1 MKRNII
7 GFIIVCLSVFLYADK
22 EKLPGDNT
30 LVSSEVVLEK
40 LISYDKKKY
49 KYSVEDYFK
58 TPEEINF
65 RLSPDGKYLSFKKRE
80 VDGKVNV
87 YIREISSNI
96 TTKVIEEKEQP
107 IGCYMWL
114 NNQQLL
120 YLMDKNGNEI
130 KHLYAVDINGSNERN
145 LTPYKGVNVKVAKL
159 LKKEKDFI
167 IIQMNKNNPE
177 VFEPYRLNTL
187 TGDITLLYKNTNIKE
202 PITSYIF
209 DKDGELRAYVKLE
222 NGLEKK
228 LYYKNTE
235 SKVFELIHK
244 IQWTDIFSILA
255 FNYNSDNKNDA
266 YIISNLQN
274 DKRIIYLYDLKDKK
288 IIKEMFSNETYDV
301 SGFRTSK
308 KNNYE
313 IQYFIY
319 KGEKRHIIPVSDNYK
334 KLHKKF
340 KKEFKGLE
348 FNIVDETDN
357 EDKLLLY
364 VYSDRVYGMYYLYD
378 LKTDKI
384 EKLLDVMP
392 NLKELDMA
400 KMEPITFKSRDGL
413 TIHGYLTLPV
423 NIKANQKIPMIVN
436 PHGGPQGLR
445 DSWGFN
451 KEAQLFA
458 SRGYATLHVN
468 FRISGG
474 YGKKFLNAGFKQVG
488 RKVMEDIEDGVSYV
502 LKQGIIDENKIAIYG
517 GSHGGYATL
526 MGLAKTPDLY
536 ACGVDYVGVSNI
548 LTFMDT
554 IHPTWKPYI
563 RMMKNIWYDLD
574 DKKEYEIA
582 KTVSPVY
589 IVDNITKPL
598 FVVQG
603 AHDPRVNINESDQ
616 IVRKLR
622 DKNFD
627 VPYMVKYNEGHGFE
641 REENKLEF
649 YQAMMG
655 FFAKHLK

>member
-7 GFIIVCLSVFLYADK
+7 GFIIVCLSVFLYANE

-30 LVSSEVVLEK
+30 LVSSEAEIQK

-58 TPEEINF
+58 TPEEDSF

-554 IHPTWKPYI
+554 IRPTWKPYI
-563 RMMKNIWYDLD
+563 KMMKNIWYDLD

-627 VPYMVKYNEGHGFE
+627 VPYMVKYNEGHGFK

>member
-7 GFIIVCLSVFLYADK
+7 GFIIVCLSVFLYANE

-30 LVSSEVVLEK
+30 LVSSEAEIQK

-58 TPEEINF
+58 KPEEFIF
-65 RLSPDGKYLSFKKRE
+65 KLSPDGKYLSFKKRE
-80 VDGKVNV
+80 ADGKINV
-87 YIREISSNI
+87 YIRKISSNI
-96 TTKVIEEKEQP
+96 STKVIEEKKQL
-107 IGCYMWL
+107 IKKYMWL

-145 LTPYKGVNVKVAKL
+145 LTPYKGVNVYVEHL
-159 LKKEKDFI
+159 LKEEKDFI

-554 IHPTWKPYI
+554 IRPTWKPYI
-563 RMMKNIWYDLD
+563 KMMKNIWYDLD

-627 VPYMVKYNEGHGFE
+627 VPYMVKYNEGHGFK